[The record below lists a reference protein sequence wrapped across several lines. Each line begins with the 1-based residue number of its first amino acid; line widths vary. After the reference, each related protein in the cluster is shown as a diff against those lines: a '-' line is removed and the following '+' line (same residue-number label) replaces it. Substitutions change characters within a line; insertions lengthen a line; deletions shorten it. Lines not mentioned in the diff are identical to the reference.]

1 MQDGLARS
9 APLVS
14 RSEQELHWLENN
26 QRAHRPTRLGREH
39 PLILLSFSRGW
50 ASLADGAAISRTG
63 LFVTLVAVTAAL
75 NADPARS
82 AEVSDRYGFD
92 IPSKSLPA
100 ALGDYSA
107 VTGIGVLV
115 DGRTMAGRLSAPIK
129 GTFSS
134 SDALEALLAK
144 SGLSPRFVSRTAFTL
159 IPASPESRTGSDI
172 ARAAYFAAVQT
183 AVVRALCERAETRPG
198 RYRSAVQLWID
209 QSGFVQRLELL
220 GSSGKPARDVAISEV
235 LGHLTIDALPTFSL
249 PQPITVALSP
259 HDSDRFDDCSPA
271 DRTLRR

>member
-1 MQDGLARS
+1 
-9 APLVS
+9 LVS
-14 RSEQELHWLENN
+14 RSEQELHWLGND
-26 QRAHRPTRLGREH
+26 QCVYRPTRLGRED
-39 PLILLSFSRGW
+39 PLILLSFNRGRG
-50 ASLADGAAISRTG
+50 SLPGGAAISRTG
-63 LFVTLVAVTAAL
+63 LFIALVTVTAAL

-82 AEVSDRYGFD
+82 AGVSDRYSFD

-115 DGRTMAGRLSAPIK
+115 DGRMMAGRISAPIK

-144 SGLSPRFVSRTAFTL
+144 SGLSVRFVSRTAFTL
-159 IPASPESRTGSDI
+159 MPASPEPRSVADN

-183 AVVRALCERAETRPG
+183 AVVRALCKRAETRPG
-198 RYRSAVQLWID
+198 QYRSAVQLWID
-209 QSGFVQRLELL
+209 RSGFVHRSELL
-220 GSSGKPARDVAISEV
+220 GSSGKPERDVAIGEV
-235 LGHLTIDALPTFSL
+235 LSNLTIDAQPTFSP

-259 HDSDRFDDCSPA
+259 HGQDQFDDCVLA
-271 DRTLRR
+271 DRASRR